1 MPVNN
6 IVIIFGI
13 ALLITIYLSEP
24 ISLGVMAREQ
34 PFDQITCTPK
44 TTGVYLKCCQPFID
58 DN

>member
-6 IVIIFGI
+6 MVIIFGI

-34 PFDQITCTPK
+34 PFDQITCIEK
-44 TTGVYLKCCQPFID
+44 LLEYI
-58 DN
+58 

>member
-6 IVIIFGI
+6 MVIIFGI

-34 PFDQITCTPK
+34 PFDQITWYSKNYWSISKMLPAL
-44 TTGVYLKCCQPFID
+44 YR
-58 DN
+58 